1 MLEFQKSHRER
12 LAANIEKKVRSIC
25 TSVEKKM
32 IDPFPLYMFYS
43 CEDPARAASFFVFF
57 LFFFCFFF
65 VFFCNMLTMLV
76 SLTNNKNISLNLK
89 NFKIKIEIYFQKR
102 I

>member
-43 CEDPARAASFFVFF
+43 CEDPARAASFFF
-57 LFFFCFFF
+57 LFFFVLF
-65 VFFCNMLTMLV
+65 FFCNMLTMLV

-89 NFKIKIEIYFQKR
+89 NLKIKTEIYFQKR

>member
-12 LAANIEKKVRSIC
+12 VEANIEKKVRSIC

-43 CEDPARAASFFVFF
+43 CEDPARAAI
-57 LFFFCFFF
+57 FFFF
-65 VFFCNMLTMLV
+65 FFCNMLTMLV

-89 NFKIKIEIYFQKR
+89 NLKIKTEIYFQKR

>member
-12 LAANIEKKVRSIC
+12 LEANIEKKVRSIC

-43 CEDPARAASFFVFF
+43 CEDPARAASFFF
-57 LFFFCFFF
+57 LFFFVLF
-65 VFFCNMLTMLV
+65 FFCNMLTMLV

-89 NFKIKIEIYFQKR
+89 NLKIKTEIYFQKR

>member
-43 CEDPARAASFFVFF
+43 CEDPARAASFFVFLFF
-57 LFFFCFFF
+57 LFLFL
-65 VFFCNMLTMLV
+65 FFCNMLTMLV

-89 NFKIKIEIYFQKR
+89 NLKIKTEIYFQKR

>member
-43 CEDPARAASFFVFF
+43 CEDPARAASFFFCFLF
-57 LFFFCFFF
+57 LFFLQYADYAGFP
-65 VFFCNMLTMLV
+65 
-76 SLTNNKNISLNLK
+76 NK
-89 NFKIKIEIYFQKR
+89 Q
-102 I
+102 